1 MSCHVPPASVAPEA
15 LAEHAAGFRHRSSGP
30 APDDI
35 PMALGDVCLSEVGP
49 YLRLGP
55 NDWNGALE
63 RSWH

>member
-1 MSCHVPPASVAPEA
+1 
-15 LAEHAAGFRHRSSGP
+15 
-30 APDDI
+30 
-35 PMALGDVCLSEVGP
+35 MALGDVCLSEVGP